1 MAAGPRL
8 LLLQTVIRQ
17 RIIPAASNGLVSGLM
32 WCHNITN
39 ALFAPSLITVE
50 ARCSQAPGYLWRS
63 VCTFREQIG
72 YSNGKS
78 MNILKSFWLATGLRG
93 ALHSLLLYSYVLK
106 VFQELKLQECSRDP
120 CTSGWQHSGS
130 WIILGWAGLETGD
143 WASLRVST
151 SLTVACSWWLDVVVV
166 ESALEWQWRHL
177 STASWGSICGI
188 PPPPYNNSTLQHC
201 TLEPEHP
208 TIIYYKFWLSN
219 TY

>member
-63 VCTFREQIG
+63 VCTFQEQIG
-72 YSNGKS
+72 YSNGKG
-78 MNILKSFWLATGLRG
+78 MNILKYFWLRDSEEHFIPFYFTLMSWKCSKNWNYKSVQEIL
-93 ALHSLLLYSYVLK
+93 ALLVGNTLDRESS
-106 VFQELKLQECSRDP
+106 
-120 CTSGWQHSGS
+120 
-130 WIILGWAGLETGD
+130 WAGQDWRLETGD

-151 SLTVACSWWLDVVVV
+151 SLTVARSWWPDVVVV
-166 ESALEWQWRHL
+166 ESALEWQEDTSPQHL
-177 STASWGSICGI
+177 EVQYAGFLLLHTTTQHFNTA
-188 PPPPYNNSTLQHC
+188 L
-201 TLEPEHP
+201 
-208 TIIYYKFWLSN
+208 
-219 TY
+219 